1 MQNLRRGTEEEAARE
16 DACVMRALGCRDLG
30 AVQDAEHPR
39 RQAGLGREAGD
50 EHRRG
55 WNLRGR
61 SMAVR

>member
-1 MQNLRRGTEEEAARE
+1 
-16 DACVMRALGCRDLG
+16 MRALGCRDLG